1 MNVKKFEIPFEYLH
15 FNDEDPDL
23 VASSDE
29 YFSGN
34 SVEVLGILEELSRQG
49 NVTAIFRYAN
59 VLSNSHFLS
68 EAEYFWR
75 IAISAGHTGAANNL
89 ANQLKDQDRRDEAKR
104 LYLLSANSGESDGL
118 FNLGLMAD
126 EDEDHDEAERLFIR
140 AVEAGHGVACANLAH
155 RYFKEG
161 QFEKAFHFA
170 DIGVA
175 REDFFSSSVLAIHYF
190 DSDEWQKSL
199 DSIYLAE
206 KTDGAEDRPQYKDL
220 LNLKAVCLLNLNR
233 FREAEEVIEMCRIVG
248 SSQYLELLDLQAGM
262 LSLSNSSNK
271 TCPSCEALTNL
282 DNLFCVQCG
291 FKLRL

>member
-23 VASSDE
+23 VASADE
-29 YFSGN
+29 YFNGN
-34 SVEVLGILEELSRQG
+34 ALEVLEVLEELSRQG

-59 VLSNSHFLS
+59 ILSNNDFLT

-89 ANQLKDQDRRDEAKR
+89 ANQLKNQDRRDEAKR

-126 EDEDHDEAERLFIR
+126 EDEDHDEAERLFIL

-161 QFEKAFHFA
+161 QLDKAFHYA
-170 DIGVA
+170 NIGVS

-190 DSDEWQKSL
+190 DSDDWQKTL
-199 DSIYLAE
+199 DSISVAE
-206 KTDGAEDRPQYKDL
+206 KTSGAEDRPQYKDL
-220 LNLKAVCLLNLNR
+220 LNLKAVCLLNLWR
-233 FREAEEVIEMCRIVG
+233 LEEADEVIEMCRIIG
-248 SSQYLELLDLQAGM
+248 SSQYLELLELQTDMQSM
-262 LSLSNSSNK
+262 LNSSLQ
-271 TCPSCEALTNL
+271 TCPSCEAVTNSE
-282 DNLFCVQCG
+282 NLFCVKCG